1 MGDMHTL
8 PILSFAGEGKHF
20 ALRLTQY
27 HGQPLLHRM
36 NATLTADGQIA
47 IPRELRDSAHLKP
60 GDTLDI
66 HLYKGTI
73 LLRKHEPLTAEQSAE
88 LLERSR
94 AQPLPTPEDDASV
107 AEAIREV
114 RTPRR

>member
-1 MGDMHTL
+1 
-8 PILSFAGEGKHF
+8 
-20 ALRLTQY
+20 
-27 HGQPLLHRM
+27 M

-47 IPRELRDSAHLKP
+47 IPRELRDSAQLKP

-73 LLRKHEPLTAEQSAE
+73 LLRKHEALTEEQSAA

-94 AQPLPTPEDDASV
+94 AQPKPTVEDDAAV
-107 AEAIREV
+107 EQAIREV
-114 RTPRR
+114 RGPRR